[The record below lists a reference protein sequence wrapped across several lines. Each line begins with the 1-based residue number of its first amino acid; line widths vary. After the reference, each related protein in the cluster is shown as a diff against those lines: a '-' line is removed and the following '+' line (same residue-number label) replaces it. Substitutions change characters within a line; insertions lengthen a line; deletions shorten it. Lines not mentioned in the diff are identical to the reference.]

1 LKPCLNFARRAA
13 GAATLAATAFALRQE
28 PAAAPEVVPEVAP
41 EVAPAPPRAREL
53 LLELTSTTRLAGTSG
68 SQVGAAIVAR
78 HLEAAGW
85 SVEFDEREVLLSLPR
100 RTSVSIFPSSDAG
113 EPSVRRMASFDP
125 DAIPP
130 NDLPL
135 FNSWTASGAVR
146 AKVVDVGHGLR
157 ADFER
162 LRAAK
167 VELKGAIALARYG
180 KAYRGVKVQLAEEFG
195 CVGVLL
201 FTESSEDGGEK
212 GPVWPKGPWKPD
224 WDAQRG
230 SILPVSSAPGDPSTP
245 NGASGRPG
253 DAVERL
259 SLEEARKQLPKI
271 PCTPIGAR
279 DARALLA
286 RLATDADGKPLGP
299 GPVEVE
305 LDIDAPLALR
315 RIVNV
320 HARLQGESDEL
331 VIAGSHRDAWV
342 RGAHDSGS
350 GCVGLIR
357 AAEHL
362 GARVKSGW
370 KPRASL
376 QLSFWD
382 AEEHG
387 LIGSTEWGEAN
398 AALLREKCL
407 AYVNSDASV
416 SGVNFGASGTPGL
429 LGLVR
434 AVAERSRTADGS
446 KSLWEDWCSR
456 ATEQKPS
463 LGLPGAG
470 SDDAV
475 FAHHLCVPVLNV
487 GFSGNEGGQYHT
499 SFDDFGV
506 VDRFLDPG
514 FVGHEMLGKFLA
526 ELLVEMSARPSAG
539 FDVAEA
545 ANAMALHARAAAG
558 AELASAEQAER
569 MAAAFEA
576 CSRAAGETPW
586 SAATRPH
593 RFYALF
599 ENGEPLAGRP
609 WFRNALWAP
618 ALENGYGVETFPHLR
633 RASEEARAK
642 HVEFVAHS
650 ASQAVQRL
658 SAPRDGAS
666 ER

>member
-1 LKPCLNFARRAA
+1 MKTRPHFVRLLA
-13 GAATLAATAFALRQE
+13 GAASVAALATSALALRQE
-28 PAAAPEVVPEVAP
+28 PAPAAASAAP
-41 EVAPAPPRAREL
+41 RSREL

-68 SQVGAAIVAR
+68 SQVGAAIVAK

-100 RTSVSIFPSSDAG
+100 RTSVSIFDSSDAR
-113 EPSVRRMASFDP
+113 EAAVRRMASFDP
-125 DAIPP
+125 AAIPP

-135 FNSWTASGAVR
+135 FNSWTASGVVR

-230 SILPVSSAPGDPSTP
+230 SILPVSNAPGDPSTP
-245 NGASGRPG
+245 DGASGRPG
-253 DAVERL
+253 EECARL
-259 SLEEARKQLPKI
+259 SLDEVRERLPKI

-279 DARALLA
+279 DARSILL
-286 RLATDADGKPLGP
+286 RLSRDADGAPLGP

-320 HARLQGESDEL
+320 HARLAGESDEF

-342 RGAHDSGS
+342 RGANDSGS

-398 AALLREKCL
+398 SGLLREKCL

-429 LGLVR
+429 LGTVR
-434 AVAERSRTADGS
+434 AVAERSRTADGA

-456 ATEQKPS
+456 ARDGQPS

-487 GFSGNEGGQYHT
+487 GFSGNQGGQYHT

-506 VDRFLDPG
+506 VERFLDPG
-514 FVGHEMLGKFLA
+514 FVGHEMLGAFVA

-545 ANAMALHARAAAG
+545 ASAMARHARAAAE
-558 AELASAEQAER
+558 AQLASAEQAER
-569 MAAAFEA
+569 MAGAFEQ
-576 CSRAAGETPW
+576 CSRAASEAPW
-586 SAATRPH
+586 SAAARPH

-609 WFRNALWAP
+609 WFRNSLWAP

-633 RASEEARAK
+633 RANEEARAK
-642 HVEFVAHS
+642 HIEFVAQR

-658 SAPRDGAS
+658 SAPSDGAS

>member
-1 LKPCLNFARRAA
+1 LKTCLHFLRHAA
-13 GAATLAATAFALRQE
+13 GVTALAASAFALRQE
-28 PAAAPEVVPEVAP
+28 PAAALGVD
-41 EVAPAPPRAREL
+41 PAAPRAREL

-68 SQVGAAIVAR
+68 SQVGAAIVAK

-85 SVEFDEREVLLSLPR
+85 KVEFDEREVLLSLPR
-100 RTSVSIFPSSDAG
+100 RTSVSIFDSSAARDATL
-113 EPSVRRMASFDP
+113 RRMASFDP

-135 FNSWTASGAVR
+135 FNAWTASGVVR
-146 AKVVDVGHGLR
+146 AKVVDVGYGLR

-180 KAYRGVKVQLAEEFG
+180 KAYRGVKAQLAEEFG

-230 SILPVSSAPGDPSTP
+230 SILPVSNAPGDPSTP

-253 DAVERL
+253 EKCERL
-259 SLEEARKQLPKI
+259 SLDEARARLPKI

-279 DARALLA
+279 DARAILL
-286 RLATDADGKPLGP
+286 RLSRDANDKPLGP

-320 HARLQGESDEL
+320 HARLAGETDEL

-362 GARVKSGW
+362 GARAKSGW

-398 AALLREKCL
+398 SKLLRDKCL

-429 LGLVR
+429 LGTVR
-434 AVAERSRTADGS
+434 AVAERSRTADGAR
-446 KSLWEDWCSR
+446 SLWEDWSAR
-456 ATEQKPS
+456 AKEGQPS

-499 SFDDFGV
+499 SFDDFGMV
-506 VDRFLDPG
+506 ERFLDPG
-514 FVGHEMLGKFLA
+514 FVGHEMLGAFVA
-526 ELLVEMSARPSAG
+526 ELLAEMASRPSAG

-545 ANAMALHARAAAG
+545 ADAMARHARAAAD
-558 AELASAEQAER
+558 AQLASAEQAEL
-569 MAAAFEA
+569 MASAFEQ
-576 CSRAAGETPW
+576 CSRAAREAPLNA
-586 SAATRPH
+586 SARPH

-599 ENGEPLAGRP
+599 ENAEPLESRP
-609 WFRNALWAP
+609 WFRNTLWAP

-642 HVEFVAHS
+642 HIEFVAQR

-658 SAPRDGAS
+658 SAPSNGS
-666 ER
+666 SGN